1 MKEQALSAEVFL
13 SNLHEHE
20 QVLADMAAL
29 APQVSDVARRL
40 AQCLASGGKVLFCG
54 NGGSAAD
61 AQHLA
66 AEFTGRYGY
75 DRRPLAAVALHCD
88 TSALTAIGNDYGFD
102 HIYMRQVQALGRP
115 GDMLVGISTSGNS
128 ANVLLAME
136 AARAAGLTCVALTG
150 QGGGRMAA
158 LADVLL
164 AVPASRTPR
173 IQEMHILLG
182 HTLCGMVEQALCE
195 PPHGESSGTKARA

>member
-1 MKEQALSAEVFL
+1 MKEQALVAEVFL
-13 SNLHEHE
+13 DNLREHE
-20 QVLADMAAL
+20 AVLENMAAL
-29 APQVSDVARRL
+29 APLVAGAARRM
-40 AQCLASGGKVLFCG
+40 AQCLADGGKILFCG

-66 AEFTGRYGY
+66 AELTGRYGY
-75 DRRPLAAVALHCD
+75 DRQSLAAVALHCD

-102 HIYMRQVQALGRP
+102 HVYVRQVQALGRP
-115 GDMLVGISTSGNS
+115 GDVLVGISTSGNS
-128 ANVLLAME
+128 RNVLLAME
-136 AARAAGLTCVALTG
+136 AARAAGLTCIALTG

-164 AVPASRTPR
+164 AVPATRTPR
-173 IQEMHILLG
+173 IQEMHILIG

-195 PPHGESSGTKARA
+195 PPRG

>member
-1 MKEQALSAEVFL
+1 MKEQALSTEIFL
-13 SNLHEHE
+13 HNLYEHEH
-20 QVLADMAAL
+20 VLANMAAL
-29 APQVSDVARRL
+29 APKVAEVARCM
-40 AQCLASGGKVLFCG
+40 AQCLEAGGKILFCG

-75 DRRPLAAVALHCD
+75 DRRPLAALALHCD

-102 HIYMRQVQALGRP
+102 QVYARQVRALGRS
-115 GDMLVGISTSGNS
+115 GDVLVGISTSGNS
-128 ANVLLAME
+128 GNVLLAME
-136 AARAAGLTCVALTG
+136 AARAAGLICVALTG
-150 QGGGRMAA
+150 QGGGKMAA
-158 LADVLL
+158 LADLLL
-164 AVPASRTPR
+164 AAPATRTPR

-195 PPHGESSGTKARA
+195 SPCD

>member
-1 MKEQALSAEVFL
+1 MDEQALSAEVFL
-13 SNLHEHE
+13 RNLREHE
-20 QVLADMAAL
+20 AVLANMTAL
-29 APQVSDVARRL
+29 APQVAEASRCMAH
-40 AQCLASGGKVLFCG
+40 CLATGGKLLFCG

-75 DRRPLAAVALHCD
+75 DRQPLAAVALHCD
-88 TSALTAIGNDYGFD
+88 TSALTAIGNDYGFEQ
-102 HIYMRQVQALGRP
+102 IYVRQVRALGRP
-115 GDMLVGISTSGNS
+115 GDLLVGLSTSGNS

-136 AARAAGLTCVALTG
+136 AAREGGLTCVALTG
-150 QGGGRMAA
+150 QGGGKMAA

-164 AVPASRTPR
+164 AVPATRTPR

-182 HTLCGMVEQALCE
+182 HALCGMVERALCE
-195 PPHGESSGTKARA
+195 PPRE

>member
-13 SNLHEHE
+13 NNLRDHEA
-20 QVLADMAAL
+20 VLADMALL
-29 APQVSDVARRL
+29 APQVADAARHM
-40 AQCLASGGKVLFCG
+40 AQCLAAGGKVLFCG

-75 DRRPLAAVALHCD
+75 DRRPLAAAALHCD

-102 HIYMRQVQALGRP
+102 HVYVRQVQALGKT
-115 GDMLVGISTSGNS
+115 GDVLVGISTSGNS
-128 ANVLLAME
+128 NNVLMAME
-136 AARAAGLTCVALTG
+136 AARSQGMICIALTG
-150 QGGGRMAA
+150 QGGGKMAA

-164 AVPASRTPR
+164 AVPAVKTPR
-173 IQEMHILLG
+173 IQEMHILIG

-195 PPHGESSGTKARA
+195 PPRG